1 MARKIVISFFI
12 FLEIMT
18 HSLSSLATPSV
29 SIIAPRRQIA
39 TIIFS
44 GLGGAV
50 LGMSTLSFYG
60 RPESHV
66 SNIATGFALGII
78 GGTVAMSY
86 QAASYAEQSI
96 PNWRYEPEFIA
107 EEKKKKLAMNSK
119 NSSQNF
125 QWLLLNETF

>member
-1 MARKIVISFFI
+1 MVSKIVISFLI
-12 FLEIMT
+12 FLELLT
-18 HSLSSLATPSV
+18 FSFPSNATPSV

-78 GGTVAMSY
+78 GGTAAMSY
-86 QAASYAEQSI
+86 QAASYADHL
-96 PNWRYEPEFIA
+96 NWRYEPEFVLT
-107 EEKKKKLAMNSK
+107 EKKTTL
-119 NSSQNF
+119 SQKTPSQGVQF
-125 QWLLLNETF
+125 MFLQESF